1 MKTIDFEQKQHIHFI
16 GIGGISMSALAHILL
31 ARGFQVT
38 GSDSKESDL
47 TKELASLGAVIYI
60 GQSKDNISKDI
71 DLIVYTAAISKEN
84 PELVRAQELGIEAMT
99 RADFLGLLMKNY
111 ETAICVSGTHGKT
124 TTTSLISQILI
135 DAETDPTVMV
145 GGILPA
151 IGGNIRIGK
160 SGNFITEACEY
171 TNSFLSFF
179 PTTEIILNVQA
190 DHLDFFKDLDDIRAS
205 FKRYTRLLPD
215 DGVLVING
223 DIDNLS
229 YFTDGLKCRILTF
242 SLKGN
247 GDFTAANISYNE
259 TACAEFDVLYKGE
272 NITHCKLLLPGE
284 HNIYNALAA
293 FACVYSLGLPLEKAA
308 DSIGSFTGVDR
319 RFQVK
324 GVVDGYTIIDDYA
337 HHPDEIRATLTA
349 ARNYPHKK
357 LWVTFQPHTYTRTQA
372 FLDEFADA
380 LSLAD
385 AVVLA
390 DIYAAREVNTIG
402 VSSEDIQQRIL
413 KNGKEAYYFPT
424 FGEIEEFL
432 KKNCSNGDVLITMG
446 AGDVYLVGENLL
458 SK

>member
-1 MKTIDFEQKQHIHFI
+1 
-16 GIGGISMSALAHILL
+16 MSALAHILL

-179 PTTEIILNVQA
+179 PTTEVILNVQA

-223 DIDNLS
+223 DIENLS
-229 YFTDGLKCRILTF
+229 YFTDELKCRILTF

-247 GDFTAANISYNE
+247 GDFSADNISYNE
-259 TACAEFDVLYKGE
+259 VACAEFDVLYKGE
-272 NITHCKLLLPGE
+272 KIAHCKLLLPGE

-293 FACVYSLGLPLEKAA
+293 FAVAYSLGLPLEKAA
-308 DSIGSFTGVDR
+308 DSISAFTGVDR
-319 RFQVK
+319 RFQIK
-324 GVVDGYTIIDDYA
+324 GEVNGFTIIDDYA
-337 HHPDEIRATLTA
+337 HHPDEITATLLA
-349 ARNYPHKK
+349 AKNYPHKK
-357 LWVTFQPHTYTRTQA
+357 LWVTFQPHTYTRTYA
-372 FLDEFADA
+372 LLDDFATA

-402 VSSEDIQQRIL
+402 VSSTDIQERIL

-424 FGEIEEFL
+424 FEEIENFL
-432 KKNCSNGDVLITMG
+432 KKNVSNGDVLITMG

-458 SK
+458 SE